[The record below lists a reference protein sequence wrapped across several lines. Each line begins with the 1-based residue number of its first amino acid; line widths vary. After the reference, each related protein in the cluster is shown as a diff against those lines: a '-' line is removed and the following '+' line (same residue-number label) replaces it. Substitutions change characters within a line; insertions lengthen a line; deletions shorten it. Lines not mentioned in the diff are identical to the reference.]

1 VTARWPLLLLSSI
14 TMIGT
19 TAGHYEILERLG
31 EGGMGVVYKAR
42 DVLLNRMA
50 ALKFLP
56 TEGVDASDKRSRFI
70 QEAQSASGLNHPN
83 IITIYEVGKAGD
95 RDFIAMELVQ
105 GQTLDQ
111 LMGRKPLS
119 LERTLTY
126 SIQIADALAAAHAA
140 GIVHRDLKPANVMV
154 TDSGLVKVLDFGLAK
169 LMPGPWSTSTSG
181 ATETIPAQAPR
192 TSDGTIV
199 GTVAYMSPEQ
209 AEGRPVDHR
218 SDIFSF
224 GALLH
229 EMLTGRRAFQGES
242 AASTLASILT
252 AEPPSLSAQTP
263 GAPAELVRIVSRCL
277 RKLPE
282 KRWQSLADVKIALEE
297 LKQDVE
303 SGRSDT
309 PSAQASRPRRGWM
322 AIVGAA
328 AGAAVLTA
336 LVMAWR
342 ASPASAPELWQIGR
356 LTGDAGLSLYPAISR
371 DGKLVTYVS
380 DRAGSESLDLWV
392 QQIDGGDPVQLT
404 RDLAACREPDFSP
417 DGSKIVVHCG
427 ADPGAIYV
435 VPTLGGLSKRIA
447 EGDWPRFSPDGSK
460 ISYVTFPN
468 GAAPSSIWIA
478 PTSGGKPT
486 ELKVGKHVTSAPVW
500 RPDGN
505 GLLTIGLPES
515 PDAAGNRF
523 DWYFVPAD
531 GGPIVTTGAITW
543 LRLGDFGP
551 GRNLGVTVGGVL
563 FSHGNAESS
572 NIYRLPFDAAFRNV
586 TGEPVPVIVGAGLN
600 FSPTASQDGRRITFA
615 VGNNL
620 SNNIWRATIDPKTG
634 TVSAPPVRITSGV
647 DPSLMPSPSRDG
659 KRLAYIGSARKSPEV
674 RIRNLESNTD
684 VRLAGA
690 KEWTYLVL
698 SPDGSTVAFTSDLRI
713 GSAIYTVPSAGGV
726 PKGVCAT
733 CGRPVEWLADRTKLL
748 IDNAGPQQHDI
759 EILDVT
765 TGKTTGLLHHGE
777 FQLTM
782 PRVSPDGR
790 VIVFTQVRPGRA
802 RRIYLAPFTGQPV
815 PEDQWSVVIDGSD
828 FDRQPAWAPTGSTI
842 YFLSERDGSRCI
854 WAQRVDTA
862 TRQAIG
868 SPFAAH
874 HVHQVRYSLG
884 DADVASIGLSVANGQ
899 MFYASS
905 DLQSNVWLAE
915 RRPNRR

>member
-1 VTARWPLLLLSSI
+1 
-14 TMIGT
+14 MIGT
-19 TAGHYEILERLG
+19 TAGHYEILEPLG

-56 TEGVDASDKRSRFI
+56 AEGTAADKRSRFI

-83 IITIYEVGKAGD
+83 IITIYEVGKVGD

-105 GQTLDQ
+105 GQTLDH
-111 LMGRKPLS
+111 LIGRKALS
-119 LERTLTY
+119 LDRALTY
-126 SIQIADALAAAHAA
+126 AIQIADALATAHTA
-140 GIVHRDLKPANVMV
+140 GIVHRDVKPANVMV

-169 LMPGPWSTSTSG
+169 LMPAAWGTSG
-181 ATETIPAQAPR
+181 EMQTVQASR

-242 AASTLASILT
+242 AASTLAAILT
-252 AEPPSLSAQTP
+252 AEPPALSAQTS
-263 GAPAELVRIVSRCL
+263 GAPAELVRIVARCL

-309 PSAQASRPRRGWM
+309 PSVQASHPRRWWM
-322 AIVGAA
+322 VVAGAA
-328 AGAAVLTA
+328 VAAAVLTA
-336 LVMAWR
+336 VVMSWR
-342 ASPASAPELWQIGR
+342 ATPAIDPELWQIVR
-356 LTGDAGLSLYPAISR
+356 LTGDAGLSLNPAISR

-380 DRAGSESLDLWV
+380 DRAGSESMDLWV

-404 RDLAACREPDFSP
+404 RDLPKCLEPNFSP

-427 ADPGAIYV
+427 ADPGAIYI
-435 VPTLGGLSKRIA
+435 VPALGGLPKRIA

-460 ISYVTFPN
+460 ISYVVFPVATA
-468 GAAPSSIWIA
+468 GAPSSIWIV
-478 PTSGGKPT
+478 PTNGGNPT
-486 ELKVGKHVTSAPVW
+486 ELKLGRNITTPPVW
-500 RPDGN
+500 TPDGN
-505 GLLTIGLPES
+505 ALLAVGLAES
-515 PDAAGNRF
+515 PDAAGSRF
-523 DWYFVPAD
+523 DWYSVPVD
-531 GGPIVTTGAITW
+531 GGPVATTGAIAW
-543 LRLGDFGP
+543 LRRRDFGP
-551 GRNLGVTVGGVL
+551 GRGLGVTEGGVL

-586 TGEPVPVIVGAGLN
+586 TGEPIPVIVGAGLN

-634 TVSAPPVRITSGV
+634 TVSASPVRITSGV
-647 DPSLMPSPSRDG
+647 DPSLVPSPSRDG
-659 KRLAYIGSARKSPEV
+659 KRLAYLGSARKSPEV
-674 RIRNLESNTD
+674 RIRNLDSNTD
-684 VRLAGA
+684 LRLAGA

-698 SPDGSTVAFTSDLRI
+698 SPDGSTVAFSSELRI
-713 GSAIYTVPSAGGV
+713 GSAIYTVSTAGGV
-726 PKGVCAT
+726 PKRACAT
-733 CGRPVEWLADRTKLL
+733 CGRPVEWLPDRTKLL
-748 IDNAGPQQHDI
+748 IDNAGPKQQDI
-759 EILDVT
+759 ELLDLT
-765 TGKTTGLLHHGE
+765 TGKTTPLLRHGE

-782 PRVSPDGR
+782 PRISPDGR
-790 VIVFTQVRPGRA
+790 VIAFTQVRPARA
-802 RRIYLAPFTGQPV
+802 RRIYVAPFTGQLV
-815 PEDQWSVVIDGSD
+815 PEDQWSLVVDSSD
-828 FDRQPAWAPTGSTI
+828 FDRQPAWAPSGSTL

-862 TRQAIG
+862 TRQPIG

-874 HVHQVRYSLG
+874 HMHQLRYNLN
-884 DADVASIGLSVANGQ
+884 DVDVAQIGLSLANGG
-899 MFYASS
+899 MFYAST

-915 RRPNRR
+915 RRPTRR